1 MAQSEPRY
9 VADFPHDAV
18 VRDHLDPESGL
29 RVLVVR
35 GPFSFLGYV
44 GVRANHTLAE
54 LEELDFQCHWGIT
67 FNGWGDA
74 DSFRETGWY
83 WWGWDYAH
91 GLDHVDYAASLP
103 PDASDE
109 DKALAARMTE
119 ELGNLF
125 AELVRSPDEIGAD
138 DAATE
143 AFEAFEDVK
152 LAPPPLEPLPRKKWT
167 VSEVFED
174 ALDVLM
180 ELKASLE
187 QSQTLSV
194 LLTQRYT
201 KPASH

>member
-9 VADFPHDAV
+9 VADFPHGAV
-18 VRDHLDPESGL
+18 LRDHLDPESGL

-44 GVRANHTLAE
+44 GVRADHTLAE
-54 LEELDFQCHWGIT
+54 LEDLHFQCHWGIT
-67 FNGWGDA
+67 FNGWGDT
-74 DSFRETGWY
+74 DSFREPGWY

-91 GLDHVDYAASLP
+91 GLDHVDYVASLP
-103 PDASDE
+103 PEASDE
-109 DKALAARMTE
+109 DKALAARMNQQLE
-119 ELGNLF
+119 NLV
-125 AELVRSPDEIGAD
+125 AEFFRTPDDRQAD
-138 DAATE
+138 EDAATE
-143 AFEAFEDVK
+143 ACGDVQ
-152 LAPPPLEPLPRKKWT
+152 LAIPQLEPLPRKKWT
-167 VSEVFED
+167 VNEVFED

-180 ELKASLE
+180 ELKAGLE